1 MTAREERAMQLEM
14 HKMTRMQNDVATKNA
29 ALDAECMRL
38 RLALKRESEKCAA
51 SHAAMVQ
58 QFHAEFD
65 KERER
70 LAAGKH
76 QLEQDRQHMAHRM
89 QKDAVAQRQAN
100 MDELGV
106 MKRGLDA
113 RCAEMM
119 NAKTKELDTVRRQLE
134 DERERIQRNEQEQ
147 LVQFLGRMEEAAQ
160 LKTRLEEERE
170 QVRCNEQ
177 EFKRR
182 IEAEKNEF
190 MQSMEHRFEDHV
202 QKHTA
207 GIKKMLMLSEVSHAI
222 AANYAHTQLI
232 HRLDFSGKRVAIYSH
247 YSERDEVESYNI
259 LTLECIEHYFD
270 YIIILTNCPHK
281 WNLSYPDYNKFH
293 LLAYNL
299 KSDFRNY
306 GLFIMQTA
314 ATLKHA
320 ARLCFMND
328 SFVVVDVG
336 AFGSSIKH
344 LFEPDG
350 EPHDFA
356 GLTSSHECVFH
367 LQSYFMCFNA
377 PTVGDIVSYFEMQG
391 LPANHQAAISQYELG
406 ITGHLMNKGHSQ
418 PFAVVSNNDM
428 RIPLN
433 TTCCKWATVLQN
445 IGIIKRQHF
454 FKKYPYKTAMTDTNI
469 AVVADKYS
477 YNKHFMHFLR
487 YHGIMTE

>member
-1 MTAREERAMQLEM
+1 
-14 HKMTRMQNDVATKNA
+14 
-29 ALDAECMRL
+29 
-38 RLALKRESEKCAA
+38 
-51 SHAAMVQ
+51 MVQ